1 MTGIFKE
8 DVAAISGYL
17 NRSNTPGFDLQP
29 MGQIRLNEGDRLDT
43 GFIGVKAADKYS
55 LSY

>member
-1 MTGIFKE
+1 MIVISTSNLSLSFGAEPILE
-8 DVAAISGYL
+8 DITFS
-17 NRSNTPGFDLQP
+17 
-29 MGQIRLNEGDRLDT
+29 LNEGDRLDT